1 MAYSNVIYTL
11 SLILFASSLVHGER
25 QPDYGVTCDPKLA
38 APSIADCTKAI
49 NSFQLSNKNVVFNP
63 WDPIHIRTEG
73 DCTVVI
79 RSMGPTVV
87 AGTLFKSMME
97 SVFNTCVSTPTAIRN
112 GGTAKA
118 GGVEVEIRERVI
130 PFPPRLPAHGKS
142 IQTSK
147 VITNFVHPTPVHPAL
162 VPSSTSSFSF
172 AQDGLYKP

>member
-73 DCTVVI
+73 LYITACVRETKNLFLIRLFIGDCTVVI

-112 GGTAKA
+112 GGTAK
-118 GGVEVEIRERVI
+118 GFYS
-130 PFPPRLPAHGKS
+130 FPS
-142 IQTSK
+142 
-147 VITNFVHPTPVHPAL
+147 
-162 VPSSTSSFSF
+162 
-172 AQDGLYKP
+172 